1 MAMANVYFLNAAP
14 FPVEVLQLDEK
25 GVENSHGLIQPGT
38 RRMRPSYQGDAWRA
52 RAVRPGHA
60 GDRRLLA
67 EHVVGPVP
75 IEDCECPP
83 VDFHD
88 CSVPHFKGPRW
99 TPPDPVAF
107 VNKAAQPVDLF
118 YWNGT
123 CEEIVSW
130 TEVGGL
136 QPVASLLLESTQ
148 GHAFRARAA
157 HSRRFLSQ
165 HVLADV
171 VVRACDDDALRERAA
186 DAAELREDVRELRAE
201 GDALRELLSEKL
213 SALAL
218 ALAAPGGNA
227 TATATTAAAVDVA
240 GAAAPALASL
250 ASMKL
255 AV

>member
-171 VVRACDDDALRERAA
+171 VVRACDDDALRE
-186 DAAELREDVRELRAE
+186 
-201 GDALRELLSEKL
+201 LLSEKL

>member
-1 MAMANVYFLNAAP
+1 
-14 FPVEVLQLDEK
+14 
-25 GVENSHGLIQPGT
+25 
-38 RRMRPSYQGDAWRA
+38 MRFSLPPPAHPSPSSSSAQGDAWRA

-213 SALAL
+213 SELAL

>member
-14 FPVEVLQLDEK
+14 FPVEVLQLNEK
-25 GVENSHGLIQPGT
+25 GVEHSHGLIQPGT

-88 CSVPHFKGPRW
+88 CSVPHVKGPRW
-99 TPPDPVAF
+99 TPPDPVAV

-186 DAAELREDVRELRAE
+186 DAAELRERPRAARR
-201 GDALRELLSEKL
+201 GRRAPQCSPAVGAR
-213 SALAL
+213 LAL
-218 ALAAPGGNA
+218 APGGNA

-240 GAAAPALASL
+240 GAAAPRSRSL